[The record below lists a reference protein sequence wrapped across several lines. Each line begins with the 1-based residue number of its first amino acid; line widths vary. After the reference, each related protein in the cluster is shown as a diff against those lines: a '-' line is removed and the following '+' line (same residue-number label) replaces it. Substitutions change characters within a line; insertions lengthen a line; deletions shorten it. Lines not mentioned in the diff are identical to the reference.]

1 MNSFNQVPIERLHK
15 KLQYDP
21 TTGKF
26 RRKLANGTLGREL
39 QAPASMRYLTITVD
53 YVDLP
58 ASRVAWAM
66 THGKWPEGVVD
77 HKNGDKWDNRIDNLR
92 DVTNAI
98 NSQNRVSANKMRC
111 VDLPLGVY
119 PAGKRFEASICIH
132 GVKTK
137 IGKFDTPEEAADA
150 YITFRREHCPGN
162 TL

>member
-1 MNSFNQVPIERLHK
+1 
-15 KLQYDP
+15 
-21 TTGKF
+21 
-26 RRKLANGTLGREL
+26 
-39 QAPASMRYLTITVD
+39 MRYLTITVD

-137 IGKFDTPEEAADA
+137 IGKFDTPEEAANA